1 MCFRV
6 LIRGT
11 RADETFFRHDGNL
24 AILHDRIVGMTSAQ
38 FSPLSAFAMVPPPLA
53 LSIPAIDAGVILF
66 YLAATI
72 ALGIW
77 VGRGQKSLNDYLLG
91 DRNLPWWAVLGS
103 IVATETSTATV
114 LSVPGFAFAANGDM
128 RFLQLAMGYILG
140 RILVAWILLPQY
152 FRGELFTSYE
162 VLSIRFGESTK
173 SLASL
178 LFLAARTLGDGL
190 RLYLAALA
198 LATFAGID
206 LSLAVII
213 VGVSTIVY
221 TVFGGMR
228 SVVWNDC
235 VQMVVY
241 LAGGMLIIGLVAAR
255 LPSGWESLIDFGRET
270 GRFRLLDF
278 TFDISSPAGFA
289 ATFSNPYTFWAG
301 LIGGLFLTL
310 GTHGTDQLTVQ
321 RLLSSRN
328 QSDARKALITS
339 GIVVFGQFVLFL
351 FLGVAL
357 AAYYHTFPSVT
368 PIEKPDDAV
377 ARFIAHDMPVGLR
390 GVLLAA
396 VFAAAMSTMSS
407 SLNSSSASTMNDLL
421 KPLLGKLSAG
431 RQLLWGRSL
440 TILFGVAQI
449 GVGLAAQP
457 LINALGQSE
466 GKNVIDA
473 VLAIASFTTGIILGV
488 FFLGVFT
495 RRVGQIGALAGML
508 FGAIVT
514 VTLFSLGNAQKF
526 DLIGLPSDFRLA
538 WPWYA
543 FVGSLATFLM
553 GVVVGWPLGSKGG
566 EEGDVKASR

>member
-1 MCFRV
+1 
-6 LIRGT
+6 
-11 RADETFFRHDGNL
+11 
-24 AILHDRIVGMTSAQ
+24 MTSALLA
-38 FSPLSAFAMVPPPLA
+38 PLSAFTMVPPPLA

-66 YLAATI
+66 YLAGTI

-77 VGRGQKSLNDYLLG
+77 VGRGQKNLNDYLLG

-128 RFLQLAMGYILG
+128 RFLQLAIGYILG

-162 VLSIRFGESTK
+162 VLSIRFGAATK

-178 LFLAARTLGDGL
+178 LFLVARTLGDGL

-198 LATFAGID
+198 LAKFADVD
-206 LSLAVII
+206 LSMAVIL
-213 VGVSTIVY
+213 VGGSTIVY

-241 LAGGMLIIGLVAAR
+241 LAGGVLIIWLVVTR
-255 LPSGWESLIDFGRET
+255 LPGGWESLMTFGQET
-270 GRFRLLDF
+270 GRFRIWDF
-278 TFDISSPAGFA
+278 TFDVSSPAGFA
-289 ATFSNPYTFWAG
+289 ATFSDPYTFWAG

-328 QSDARKALITS
+328 QADARKALITS
-339 GIVVFGQFVLFL
+339 GVTVFGQFVLFL

-357 AAYYHTFPSVT
+357 AAYFNTFPSGT

-377 ARFIAHDMPVGLR
+377 ASFIAHDMPVGLR

-407 SLNSSSASTMNDLL
+407 SLNSSSASAMNDLL
-421 KPLLGKLSAG
+421 KPILGKLSAG
-431 RQLLWGRSL
+431 RQLSWGRGL

-449 GVGLAAQP
+449 SVGLAAQP
-457 LINALGQSE
+457 LIDALGQSE

-508 FGAIVT
+508 LGGVVT
-514 VTLFSLGNAQKF
+514 VTLFWLGNNQRF

-543 FVGSLATFLM
+543 FVGSLATFVAGLI
-553 GVVVGWPLGSKGG
+553 VGSPFGSAGTKERGI
-566 EEGDVKASR
+566 ENSR

>member
-1 MCFRV
+1 
-6 LIRGT
+6 
-11 RADETFFRHDGNL
+11 
-24 AILHDRIVGMTSAQ
+24 
-38 FSPLSAFAMVPPPLA
+38 MVPPPLA
-53 LSIPAIDAGVILF
+53 LSIPAIDAGVILV

-77 VGRGQKSLNDYLLG
+77 IGRGQKNLNDYLLG

-128 RFLQLAMGYILG
+128 RFLQLAIGYILG

-162 VLSIRFGESTK
+162 VLSIRFGAATK

-178 LFLAARTLGDGL
+178 LFLVARTLGDGL

-198 LATFAGID
+198 LAKFADVD
-206 LSLAVII
+206 LSMAVIL
-213 VGVSTIVY
+213 VGGSTIVY

-241 LAGGMLIIGLVAAR
+241 LAGGILIIWLVVTR
-255 LPSGWESLIDFGRET
+255 LPGGWESLMTFGQET
-270 GRFRLLDF
+270 GRFRIWDF
-278 TFDISSPAGFA
+278 TFDVSSPAGFA
-289 ATFSNPYTFWAG
+289 ATFSDPYTFWAG

-328 QSDARKALITS
+328 QADARKALITS
-339 GIVVFGQFVLFL
+339 GVVVFGQFVLFL

-357 AAYYHTFPSVT
+357 AAYFNTFPSGT

-377 ARFIAHDMPVGLR
+377 ASFIAHDMPVGLR

-407 SLNSSSASTMNDLL
+407 SLNSSSASAMNDLL
-421 KPLLGKLSAG
+421 KPILGKLSAA
-431 RQLLWGRSL
+431 RQLSWGRGL

-449 GVGLAAQP
+449 SVGLAAPP
-457 LINALGQSE
+457 LIDALGQSE

-508 FGAIVT
+508 LGGVVT
-514 VTLFSLGNAQKF
+514 VTLFWLGNNQRF

-543 FVGSLATFLM
+543 FVGSLATFVAGLI
-553 GVVVGWPLGSKGG
+553 VGSPFG
-566 EEGDVKASR
+566 KARADERGIENSR